1 MSDEAERFATRA
13 WIVCGTVFGGLVGL
27 FIAPRLQR
35 NMRAL
40 GVDPFALGPALV
52 IIAVAAVT
60 GGFLTWRA
68 THR

>member
-13 WIVCGTVFGGLVGL
+13 WVVCGTVLGALVGL

-35 NMRAL
+35 SLDGL

-52 IIAVAAVT
+52 IISVAAAT
-60 GGFLTWRA
+60 GGVLAWRGM
-68 THR
+68 RR